1 MSSSFVVNRKGCQLY
16 SSGSRPRLPF
26 SYPPPPCLLFV
37 TAVHRS
43 FISRSGSRRCGSRA
57 ETPGE
62 GEKEEEEEK
71 EGERCT
77 GGTECLRPFVRNI
90 LLADWN
96 VCGYDVVLLQANE
109 EPDRSDSEE
118 EEDRI
123 ALFWE
128 GKHRPCVRPGWI
140 VSKWTFTKKEAKRQ
154 VPLLASLF

>member
-1 MSSSFVVNRKGCQLY
+1 M
-16 SSGSRPRLPF
+16 
-26 SYPPPPCLLFV
+26 
-37 TAVHRS
+37 
-43 FISRSGSRRCGSRA
+43 
-57 ETPGE
+57 
-62 GEKEEEEEK
+62 
-71 EGERCT
+71 
-77 GGTECLRPFVRNI
+77 
-90 LLADWN
+90 
-96 VCGYDVVLLQANE
+96 CGYDVVLLQANE